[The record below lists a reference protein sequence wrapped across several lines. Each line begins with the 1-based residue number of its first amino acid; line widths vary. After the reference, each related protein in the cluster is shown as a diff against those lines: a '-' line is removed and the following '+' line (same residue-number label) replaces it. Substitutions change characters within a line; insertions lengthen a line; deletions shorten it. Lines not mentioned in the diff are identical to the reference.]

1 MFSLKFT
8 SVCVCKREKMERE
21 RGKREKEKVQER
33 LKENTVVASRR
44 SRREKKQD
52 AYWRRKN
59 QHYVEC

>member
-33 LKENTVVASRR
+33 LKRTQWLLVV
-44 SRREKKQD
+44 EVGEKKKQD
-52 AYWRRKN
+52 AY
-59 QHYVEC
+59 

>member
-8 SVCVCKREKMERE
+8 SVCVWKREKMERD

-52 AYWRRKN
+52 AY
-59 QHYVEC
+59 